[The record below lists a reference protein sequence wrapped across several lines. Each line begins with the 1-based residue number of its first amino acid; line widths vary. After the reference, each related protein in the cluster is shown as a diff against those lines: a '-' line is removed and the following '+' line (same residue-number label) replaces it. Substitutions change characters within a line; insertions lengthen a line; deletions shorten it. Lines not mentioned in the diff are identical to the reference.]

1 MGIYQPIDYETQ
13 NRANKKT
20 QTRPVD
26 ERLYGSHKK
35 KKKKKK

>member
-13 NRANKKT
+13 NRANKKIT
-20 QTRPVD
+20 TRPVD

>member
-1 MGIYQPIDYETQ
+1 MGVYGEPK